1 MTDEGKEGIVR
12 RPLGLHHLT
21 VTEVDPLAFV
31 EVAAKAGYDQVSL
44 FTNAPHVPQPGREGM
59 FVYPT
64 VTPQLVPEVRASLH
78 ADGLGVVGAEFF
90 LMTADVD
97 LEDYGPGLAV
107 GAELGAA
114 HAVTHIFDTNE
125 ARAVDTLGAFCDL
138 AASHGLKVGIEFCSL
153 TPGCRSIRQAAWFVD
168 QVGRPNLG
176 FGICPMHLTRSGG
189 TAADIA
195 ALGTHYFIY
204 GQINDGHGLHAS
216 SDYFAEVHDREL
228 PGDGDF
234 PLHDILSALPAA
246 TPIEVKIPYDR
257 RKETGVPALAFA
269 REAFARSH
277 PLVEALHP
285 QR

>member
-1 MTDEGKEGIVR
+1 MTNEGKEKIVR

-21 VTEVDPLAFV
+21 VTELDALAFI
-31 EVAAKAGYDQVSL
+31 EVAALAGYDQVTL
-44 FTNAPHVPQPGREGM
+44 FTNAPYVPQAGRESM

-64 VTPQLVPEVRASLH
+64 VTPQVAGEVRAALQ
-78 ADGLGVVGAEFF
+78 ANRLGMVGAEFF
-90 LMTADVD
+90 LMTADVN
-97 LEDYGPGLAV
+97 LQAYVPGLAV

-114 HAVTHIFDTNE
+114 YAVTHVFDTDA

-138 AASHGLKVGIEFCSL
+138 AATEGLAVGIEFCTL
-153 TPGCRSIRQAAWFVD
+153 TPGCRSIQQAAWFVD

-195 ALGTHYFIY
+195 KLDAHYFRY
-204 GQINDGHGLHAS
+204 GQINDGHGLHSS

-234 PLHDILSALPAA
+234 PLHDILSALPAGI
-246 TPIEVKIPYDR
+246 PLEVKIPYDR
-257 RKETGVPALAFA
+257 RKETGVSALDFA
-269 REAFARSH
+269 RQAFARSR
-277 PLVEALHP
+277 PLVDGLEP
-285 QR
+285 SR